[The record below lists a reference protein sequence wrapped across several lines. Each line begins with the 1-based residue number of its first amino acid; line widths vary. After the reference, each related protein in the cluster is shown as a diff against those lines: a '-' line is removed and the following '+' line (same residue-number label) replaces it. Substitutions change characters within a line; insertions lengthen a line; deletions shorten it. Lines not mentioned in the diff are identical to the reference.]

1 MIVSAPNGASDD
13 RCEILYD
20 DDCEE
25 GDPILLPEDVVFDLH
40 GFTERIDYVAHA
52 GEPRYHEFTEGTKI
66 YSAAGLA
73 EGESILII
81 VGGVDVTPHGIE

>member
-1 MIVSAPNGASDD
+1 VIVSAPNGAPDD
-13 RCEILYD
+13 RCEVLYD
-20 DDCEE
+20 VDCEE

-40 GFTERIDYVAHA
+40 GITERIDYIDND
-52 GEPRYHEFTEGTKI
+52 GEPRYHEFNEGTKV

-81 VGGVDVTPHGIE
+81 VGGVDVTPRGIE